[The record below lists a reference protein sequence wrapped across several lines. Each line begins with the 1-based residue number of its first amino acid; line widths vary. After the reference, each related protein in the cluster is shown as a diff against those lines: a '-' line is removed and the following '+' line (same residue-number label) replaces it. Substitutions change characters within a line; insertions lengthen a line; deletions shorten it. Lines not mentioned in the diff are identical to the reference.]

1 MKYILILLIIS
12 STSIF
17 AQNKQLTLKE
27 QKEQVAIKKAIE
39 TEKKFAKEQKFYQAS
54 EYDLKSQEIDISSLD
69 SLGEDIDSS
78 NDDFDMDDV
87 Y

>member
-12 STSIF
+12 STSVF
-17 AQNKQLTLKE
+17 AQNNQLSLKE
-27 QKEQVAIKKAIE
+27 QKEQIAIQKLIE
-39 TEKKFAKEQKFYQAS
+39 TEKKFAKEQKFYQGS
-54 EYDLKSQEIDISSLD
+54 EYDLKSQEIDISTLD
-69 SLGEDIDSS
+69 SLGKDIDSS